1 MTTKSERLDL
11 RLTPEQ
17 EDAIVTAAA
26 LSGRSVSDFSTQ
38 VLTDSVQDAVARDR
52 QLRVDT
58 EAFEQFAEILER
70 PAEANA
76 ALDLP

>member
-38 VLTDSVQDAVARDR
+38 VLTDSAQDAVARDR